1 MNGVNIKIID
11 VFFNKENFVF
21 SLDLNVWLLL
31 LIIGLTFL
39 IRYLI
44 KNHKQ
49 ESSIQEDVE
58 LVKIKYKIGGADF
71 EYQITRNYQNIEI
84 AHKIYIEL
92 ITRKAAIEIED
103 GKDVIVEIYN
113 SWYSLFKITRDELK
127 SFNGKLLKDNNTSQE
142 LILLLTDVLNKGLRP
157 HLTEYQAR
165 FRKWYSEQLI
175 ENTGKSP
182 QKIQTSF
189 EEYEE
194 LMSSMKDVNKTL
206 IEYSKQLK
214 KIIEGKITLPNN

>member
-1 MNGVNIKIID
+1 MNGAKIKIID
-11 VFFNKENFVF
+11 VFFDKENFVF

-31 LIIGLTFL
+31 IIICLTFF

-44 KNHKQ
+44 KKYKQ
-49 ESSIQEDVE
+49 KSSIQEDVE

-142 LILLLTDVLNKGLRP
+142 LVLLLTDVLNKGLRP

-165 FRKWYSEQLI
+165 FRKWYSEQLDKNS
-175 ENTGKSP
+175 EESP
-182 QKIQTSF
+182 QKIQTNF

-194 LMSSMKDVNKTL
+194 LMSSMKNVNRTL
-206 IEYSKQLK
+206 IEYSEQLK
-214 KIIEGKITLPNN
+214 KIIEGKKTV

>member
-1 MNGVNIKIID
+1 MNGTKIKIID
-11 VFFNKENFVF
+11 VFFDKENFVF

-31 LIIGLTFL
+31 TIIGLTFF

-44 KNHKQ
+44 KKYKQ
-49 ESSIQEDVE
+49 KSSIQEDVE
-58 LVKIKYKIGGADF
+58 LVKLKYKIGGADF

-142 LILLLTDVLNKGLRP
+142 LVLLLTDVLNKGLRP

-165 FRKWYSEQLI
+165 FRKWYSEQLDKNS
-175 ENTGKSP
+175 EESP
-182 QKIQTSF
+182 QKIQTNF

-194 LMSSMKDVNKTL
+194 LMSSMKNVNRTL
-206 IEYSKQLK
+206 IEYSEQLK
-214 KIIEGKITLPNN
+214 KIIEGKKTV

>member
-1 MNGVNIKIID
+1 MNGAKIKIID
-11 VFFNKENFVF
+11 VFFDKENFVF

-31 LIIGLTFL
+31 IIIGLTFF

-44 KNHKQ
+44 KKYKQ
-49 ESSIQEDVE
+49 KSSIQEDVE
-58 LVKIKYKIGGADF
+58 LVKLKYKIGGADF

-142 LILLLTDVLNKGLRP
+142 LVFLLTDVLNKGLRP

-165 FRKWYSEQLI
+165 FRKWYSEQLDKNS
-175 ENTGKSP
+175 EESP
-182 QKIQTSF
+182 QKIQTNF

-194 LMSSMKDVNKTL
+194 LMSSMKNVNRTL
-206 IEYSKQLK
+206 IEYSEQLK
-214 KIIEGKITLPNN
+214 KIIEGKKTV

>member
-1 MNGVNIKIID
+1 MNGAKIKIID
-11 VFFNKENFVF
+11 VFFDKENFVF

-31 LIIGLTFL
+31 IIIGLTFF

-44 KNHKQ
+44 KKYKQ
-49 ESSIQEDVE
+49 KSSIQEDVE
-58 LVKIKYKIGGADF
+58 LVKLKYKIGGADF

-142 LILLLTDVLNKGLRP
+142 LVLLLTDVLNKGLRP

-165 FRKWYSEQLI
+165 FRKWYSEQLDKNS
-175 ENTGKSP
+175 EESP
-182 QKIQTSF
+182 QKIQTNF

-194 LMSSMKDVNKTL
+194 LMSSMKNVNRTL
-206 IEYSKQLK
+206 IEYSEQLK
-214 KIIEGKITLPNN
+214 KIIK

>member
-1 MNGVNIKIID
+1 MNGDKIKIID
-11 VFFNKENFVF
+11 VFFDKENFVF

-31 LIIGLTFL
+31 IITGLIFFT
-39 IRYLI
+39 RYLI
-44 KNHKQ
+44 KKYKQ
-49 ESSIQEDVE
+49 KSSVQEDVE

-92 ITRKAAIEIED
+92 ITRKAAIEIEE

-142 LILLLTDVLNKGLRP
+142 LVLLLTDVLNKGLRP

-165 FRKWYSEQLI
+165 FRKWYSEQLD
-175 ENTGKSP
+175 ENSKESP

-206 IEYSKQLK
+206 IEYAEQLK
-214 KIIEGKITLPNN
+214 KIIKGKKTV

>member
-1 MNGVNIKIID
+1 MYGY
-11 VFFNKENFVF
+11 
-21 SLDLNVWLLL
+21 
-31 LIIGLTFL
+31 GLTFF

-44 KNHKQ
+44 KKYKQ
-49 ESSIQEDVE
+49 KSSIQEDVE
-58 LVKIKYKIGGADF
+58 LVKLKYKIGGADF

-142 LILLLTDVLNKGLRP
+142 LVLLLTDVLNKGLRP

-165 FRKWYSEQLI
+165 FRKWYSEQLDKNS
-175 ENTGKSP
+175 EESP
-182 QKIQTSF
+182 QKIQTNF

-194 LMSSMKDVNKTL
+194 LMSSMKNVNRTL
-206 IEYSKQLK
+206 MEYSEQLK
-214 KIIEGKITLPNN
+214 KIIEGKKTV

>member
-214 KIIEGKITLPNN
+214 KIIEGKKTV

>member
-1 MNGVNIKIID
+1 MNGAKIKIID
-11 VFFNKENFVF
+11 VFFDKENFVF

-31 LIIGLTFL
+31 IIIGLTFF

-44 KNHKQ
+44 KKYKQ
-49 ESSIQEDVE
+49 KSSIQEDVE

-127 SFNGKLLKDNNTSQE
+127 SFNGKLLKDNNTSKE
-142 LILLLTDVLNKGLRP
+142 LVLLLTDVLNKGLRP

-165 FRKWYSEQLI
+165 FRKWYSEQLDKNS
-175 ENTGKSP
+175 EESP
-182 QKIQTSF
+182 QKIQTNF

-194 LMSSMKDVNKTL
+194 LMSSMKNVNRTL
-206 IEYSKQLK
+206 IEYSEQLK
-214 KIIEGKITLPNN
+214 KIIEGKKTV